1 MQIFLQSRG
10 TDWSALFCASK
21 PACSCIYRD
30 GRCLTDS
37 GMTQPA
43 PDFLYQG
50 MHLPVPGAV
59 FFVVHAVFQITQY
72 MCKAFLVAGS
82 ILIKGYIMIVD
93 QCPLIVFN
101 NCALYSSVSLFVP
114 GKIEHTAIRNCT
126 YKYIRIFPVCA
137 GIGTVCMH
145 DRGSNMSRKSSLRW
159 DSVFSANDRQ
169 RLFIMP
175 FDMFI
180 FPSVRSDKNL
190 RLLSIDVQQ
199 PLFSRNRKAR
209 KFPP

>member
-1 MQIFLQSRG
+1 
-10 TDWSALFCASK
+10 
-21 PACSCIYRD
+21 
-30 GRCLTDS
+30 
-37 GMTQPA
+37 
-43 PDFLYQG
+43 
-50 MHLPVPGAV
+50 MHLPVPGTV

-82 ILIKGYIMIVD
+82 ILIKGYIMIVN
-93 QCPLIVFN
+93 QCPLIVSTP
-101 NCALYSSVSLFVP
+101 CPLFHRVPFLSP
-114 GKIEHTAIRNCT
+114 GKIEHTAIRNRT
-126 YKYIRIFPVCA
+126 YKYIRTFPVYT

-145 DRGSNMSRKSSLRW
+145 DRGKQHVTEKLFALGILF
-159 DSVFSANDRQ
+159 FSANDWQ
-169 RLFIMP
+169 RLLIMP